1 MKPLTGPPGRP
12 RYKKRMGIPRHHTI
26 GAIAPDAR
34 SLKDLG
40 DRLAAQDL
48 APLCDVVVLAR
59 RGDEPLARNL
69 LPEAEVRRVESGLST
84 RQWLEFGSTFF
95 SASTVSFLMGVVHLW
110 TGLIVQALL
119 TLASAVGL
127 VVYHRRPRLEGQLL
141 RLGLPRGFAKEW
153 AAAFPAGFALVLATV
168 PKEFSEDAQEAFLEG
183 GDLVSPLAIDRRPV
197 L

>member
-1 MKPLTGPPGRP
+1 MKPLTGAPERLRYKRRMAVP
-12 RYKKRMGIPRHHTI
+12 RYHTV
-26 GAIAPDAR
+26 GAVAPDAR
-34 SLKDLG
+34 SLKELG
-40 DRLAAQDL
+40 DRLGAVWLD
-48 APLCDVVVLAR
+48 PRCEVFVLAR
-59 RGDEPLARNL
+59 RGDERLARNL

-110 TGLIVQALL
+110 TGLVVQAVL

-127 VVYHRRPRLEGQLL
+127 VVFHRRPRLEGQLL
-141 RLGLPRGFAKEW
+141 RLGLPGSFAKEW

-168 PKEFSEDAQEAFLEG
+168 PEELSEDAQEAFVEG

-197 L
+197 F